1 MADEGSEA
9 QLVEVKAQV
18 LEKSGAKLA
27 MKAELATL
35 VERLQRAR
43 VDSGWIFSRYDA
55 AAIRIP
61 NAKAVAR
68 GASAL
73 DLEPHAAVISG
84 DELFRG
90 RRPWDNPNFQVC
102 RPAAGDARGR
112 HPRRRGERAPIRART
127 NTERLPPCAGKSHGR
142 VPPLRAL
149 GLRAR
154 RRRRRRGAERR
165 VQEFSASRRGADR
178 RVQEFSAQRGT
189 KRRVQESRTGETH
202 PDISRVAAGI
212 GETRPGI

>member
-1 MADEGSEA
+1 MADEGSKA
-9 QLVEVKAQV
+9 QLVEVEAQV

-35 VERLQRAR
+35 VERLQRTR
-43 VDSGWIFSRYDA
+43 VDSGCIFSRYDA

-73 DLEPHAAVISG
+73 DLEPHAAIISG

-127 NTERLPPCAGKSHGR
+127 NTERLLPGAGEARGR
-142 VPPLRAL
+142 VPPLRGL
-149 GLRAR
+149 GLRTQ
-154 RRRRRRGAERR
+154 RRRRRRGAERD
-165 VQEFSASRRGADR
+165 ASRNLARRGEERTDASRNSARSEER
-178 RVQEFSAQRGT
+178 RDAFRNLAHRGEDGRDASGHFA
-189 KRRVQESRTGETH
+189 RRGRER
-202 PDISRVAAGI
+202 
-212 GETRPGI
+212 